1 MMETGAD
8 NGIRFSLKYNR
19 QSITHFFKMKK
30 KMYLCKK

>member
-8 NGIRFSLKYNR
+8 NGIRFSLKYR
-19 QSITHFFKMKK
+19 QSIIHFFKMKK